1 MLPGLE
7 EMRGENSE
15 QNILREAMQ
24 VKGQQQSDDDQDADE
39 FLLQEYEHFLCES
52 LSGILPNVLIIP

>member
-1 MLPGLE
+1 
-7 EMRGENSE
+7 MR
-15 QNILREAMQ
+15 
-24 VKGQQQSDDDQDADE
+24 QQQSDDDQDADE